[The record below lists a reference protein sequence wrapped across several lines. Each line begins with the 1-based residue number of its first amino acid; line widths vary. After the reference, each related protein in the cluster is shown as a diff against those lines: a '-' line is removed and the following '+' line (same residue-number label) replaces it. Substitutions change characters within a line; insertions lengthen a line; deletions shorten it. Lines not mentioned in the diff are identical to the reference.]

1 MKKVQRLIL
10 YIFIAILAVGC
21 GGRENELDQQH
32 ADSLF
37 SAELARAK
45 ALSSE
50 QEGNLDSARVIL
62 ERLVCQDDL
71 SPEQQVDV
79 LGQLLYVSRLRR
91 NDENALKYGTR
102 YIELCRQLGDE
113 TKALEAQAEL
123 GGALIRMGRTVE
135 GFAKMDDAIAEL
147 DRVRSFTGMD
157 ACIRAIKSKI
167 PKWATATASLFGCS
181 DCCIE
186 AYYKIS
192 LAERCRRIEQK
203 QD

>member
-1 MKKVQRLIL
+1 MKIVQRLIL
-10 YIFIAILAVGC
+10 YIFIATFAVGC
-21 GGRENELDQQH
+21 CGRENELDQQH

-45 ALSSE
+45 TLSSE

-62 ERLVCQDDL
+62 ERLVWH
-71 SPEQQVDV
+71 
-79 LGQLLYVSRLRR
+79 
-91 NDENALKYGTR
+91 
-102 YIELCRQLGDE
+102 
-113 TKALEAQAEL
+113 
-123 GGALIRMGRTVE
+123 
-135 GFAKMDDAIAEL
+135 DAIAEL

-186 AYYKIS
+186 DYY
-192 LAERCRRIEQK
+192 
-203 QD
+203 